1 MFDRVRLRNL
11 EEFEDPRM
19 VPLGGHLFGAC
30 FFLMKLLPARFM
42 LERAVER
49 GQLGPGGIICE
60 SSSGTFALALAMLSV
75 QNDYRL
81 LIVGDWALDRN
92 LRRRLFQLGVE
103 LDIVETAHPTGGF
116 QLARLERLQDHLR
129 NKPGSYWPAQYSNH
143 DNPTAYSK
151 IAARFIDVVGPVD
164 CLVGSVGSGG
174 SMCGTARYLRLLF
187 PELKVVGIDTHNSV
201 LFGQPNAL
209 RHVSGLGGGIIP
221 ANVDH
226 TQFDEIHWL
235 SAAEIISAAHD
246 LHKKHGLFMGPT
258 SGAAFRVARWW
269 SDNHPG
275 KRVVAI
281 FPDEGHRY
289 ADTVFD
295 VAWVAAN
302 IPNWTRTRSEEPITV
317 PSPGVKM
324 TDWARYPWGRRGL
337 SEVLGDGLPP
347 G

>member
-1 MFDRVRLRNL
+1 
-11 EEFEDPRM
+11 
-19 VPLGGHLFGAC
+19 
-30 FFLMKLLPARFM
+30 
-42 LERAVER
+42 
-49 GQLGPGGIICE
+49 
-60 SSSGTFALALAMLSV
+60 
-75 QNDYRL
+75 
-81 LIVGDWALDRN
+81 
-92 LRRRLFQLGVE
+92 
-103 LDIVETAHPTGGF
+103 
-116 QLARLERLQDHLR
+116 
-129 NKPGSYWPAQYSNH
+129 
-143 DNPTAYSK
+143 
-151 IAARFIDVVGPVD
+151 
-164 CLVGSVGSGG
+164 
-174 SMCGTARYLRLLF
+174 MCGTARYLRLLF